1 MHRSSSLVSRS
12 LSFLQLT
19 PVLRAQRIYRPA
31 NHITEQN
38 TPHLAPAIMTRLE
51 EAYHGRCTRC
61 GFENIGRR
69 DRRLRNFT
77 DEPDQ
82 LTAALLHTLAAY

>member
-1 MHRSSSLVSRS
+1 
-12 LSFLQLT
+12 
-19 PVLRAQRIYRPA
+19 
-31 NHITEQN
+31 
-38 TPHLAPAIMTRLE
+38 MTRLK
-51 EAYHGRCTRC
+51 EAYRGRCTRC
-61 GFENIGRR
+61 GFENVGRR

>member
-1 MHRSSSLVSRS
+1 MVFAMAPRRRWSVTAL
-12 LSFLQLT
+12 L
-19 PVLRAQRIYRPA
+19 PVLFQVVKDACEQTAGRLKDSYRS
-31 NHITEQN
+31 
-38 TPHLAPAIMTRLE
+38 
-51 EAYHGRCTRC
+51 RCTRC
-61 GFENIGRR
+61 GFENVGRR